1 MEKEDSRPLLCTK
14 DFHALRAAY
23 KTAVELGFVS
33 RQSREEY
40 AAELIR
46 QRAGIPRIDKGL
58 LAWIVSNV
66 Q

>member
-1 MEKEDSRPLLCTK
+1 M
-14 DFHALRAAY
+14 RAAY
-23 KTAVELGFVS
+23 KTAVEQGFVS

-58 LAWIVSNV
+58 LARIVSNV